1 MLYLLAQDALPT
13 DVSMVDV
20 LLWPVALTIL
30 AWIIFYA
37 GWWVENRLMKA
48 PWKWLAVAPIAYGVW
63 VGIGDVINIS
73 DPFYRSAVGV
83 GAMKKMI
90 AAHYG
95 ALIIPVIG
103 LAGII
108 LFHFFNHKLNLPT
121 DED

>member
-1 MLYLLAQDALPT
+1 MLYLLAQDTLPT
-13 DVSMVDV
+13 DASIVDI
-20 LLWPVALTIL
+20 LLWPVAVTIL

-48 PWKWLAVAPIAYGVW
+48 PWKWLAVLPVAYGIYI
-63 VGIGDVINIS
+63 GIDDVIKIS

-95 ALIIPVIG
+95 ALIIPVLG